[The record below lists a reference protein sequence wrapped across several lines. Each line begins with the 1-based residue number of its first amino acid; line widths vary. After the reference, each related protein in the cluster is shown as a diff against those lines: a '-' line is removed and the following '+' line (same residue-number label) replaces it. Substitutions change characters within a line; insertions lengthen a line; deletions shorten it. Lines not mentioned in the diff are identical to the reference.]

1 VSPGLFGHQQ
11 FGRFARA
18 SSLCGACKD
27 ACPVDIDLPKLLLR
41 VRAGGVTLNSK
52 QQEKVIPSQVGMAI
66 KLYSWMA
73 TNPKRFTTG
82 LKLAG
87 NLSKLVSLQSGWL
100 RLPGFTGWG
109 YSKDLPS
116 PSSKPF
122 RARWGERQVVENKT
136 RIIQDDQEDVVIQE
150 NQPPGQSPEVV
161 NLIQRFSHELI
172 SLGGEFTLCES
183 GELGKIISERLKQ
196 LGVKSILSWDEDEL
210 PVDVIKDLKSNGI
223 YIIYEPDPDVMA
235 GLSGA
240 ELAIADTGT
249 VIVPLEKGKPHFVSL
264 LPEYH
269 IVILR
274 ADDIVENIYQ
284 ALSNPNLKQVSM
296 TTLIS
301 GPSRTADIEMTLTIG
316 VHGPKLVS
324 VFCIEE

>member
-1 VSPGLFGHQQ
+1 
-11 FGRFARA
+11 
-18 SSLCGACKD
+18 
-27 ACPVDIDLPKLLLR
+27 
-41 VRAGGVTLNSK
+41 
-52 QQEKVIPSQVGMAI
+52 
-66 KLYSWMA
+66 
-73 TNPKRFTTG
+73 
-82 LKLAG
+82 
-87 NLSKLVSLQSGWL
+87 
-100 RLPGFTGWG
+100 
-109 YSKDLPS
+109 
-116 PSSKPF
+116 
-122 RARWGERQVVENKT
+122 
-136 RIIQDDQEDVVIQE
+136 
-150 NQPPGQSPEVV
+150 
-161 NLIQRFSHELI
+161 
-172 SLGGEFTLCES
+172 
-183 GELGKIISERLKQ
+183 
-196 LGVKSILSWDEDEL
+196 
-210 PVDVIKDLKSNGI
+210 
-223 YIIYEPDPDVMA
+223 MA

-249 VIVPLEKGKPHFVSL
+249 IIIPLEKGKPHFVSL